1 MHKANVWHDDIVS
14 FDEEYANDDMLYIDT
29 SDEVYNAYREDELK
43 VIYQNGQV
51 ILNPD
56 YAEQAEAR
64 RQEQLSKKSLTK
76 REVFLALRAN
86 KGITPQQIRAS
97 ITDEDALIEFDYAER
112 YYRGN
117 PLIDLIG
124 QKLGYTKQQ
133 LDNLF
138 ENGSF

>member
-14 FDEEYANDDMLYIDT
+14 FDEEYTNEDMLYIDT

-56 YAEQAEAR
+56 YEEQAEAR
-64 RQEQLSKKSLTK
+64 RQEQLAKLSLTK
-76 REVFLALRAN
+76 REVFLALYAD
-86 KGITPQQIRAS
+86 KGITPEQIKAQ
-97 ITDEDALIEFDYAER
+97 IIDPAALIEFDYAER

-117 PLIDLIG
+117 VLIDLMG

-133 LDNLF
+133 LDTLF
-138 ENGSF
+138 ETGSF

>member
-14 FDEEYANDDMLYIDT
+14 FDEEYSNEDMLYIDT
-29 SDEVYNAYREDELK
+29 SDEIYNAYREDELK

-64 RQEQLSKKSLTK
+64 RQEYLSKKSLTK
-76 REVFLALRAN
+76 REVFLALYAD
-86 KGITPQQIRAS
+86 KGIIPEQIRAQ
-97 ITDEDALIEFDYAER
+97 ITDPAALIEFDYAER

-117 PLIDLIG
+117 ALIDLIG

>member
-1 MHKANVWHDDIVS
+1 MHKANIWQDNLID
-14 FDEEYANDDMLYIDT
+14 FDTIYDNEDMLCIGT
-29 SDEVYNAYREDELK
+29 SDELYNAWCEDNQK

-56 YAEQAEAR
+56 YEEQAEAR
-64 RQEQLSKKSLTK
+64 RQERLAKKSLTK
-76 REVFLALRAN
+76 REVFLALYAD
-86 KGITPQQIRAS
+86 KGITPEQIKAQ
-97 ITDEDALIEFDYAER
+97 ITDPAALIEFDYAER

-117 PLIDLIG
+117 VLIDLIG

>member
-1 MHKANVWHDDIVS
+1 MHKANVWHNDIVS
-14 FDEEYANDDMLYIDT
+14 FDKEYTNEDMLYIDT

-64 RQEQLSKKSLTK
+64 RQEQLAKKSLTK
-76 REVFLALRAN
+76 REVFLALYAD
-86 KGITPQQIRAS
+86 KGIIPEQIRAQ
-97 ITDEDALIEFDYAER
+97 ITDPAALIEFDYAER

-117 PLIDLIG
+117 ALIDLIG

>member
-14 FDEEYANDDMLYIDT
+14 FDEEYTNEDMLYIDT
-29 SDEVYNAYREDELK
+29 SDEVYNAFREDELK

-64 RQEQLSKKSLTK
+64 RQERLAKKSLTK
-76 REVFLALRAN
+76 REVFLALYAD
-86 KGITPQQIRAS
+86 KGITPEQIKAQ
-97 ITDEDALIEFDYAER
+97 ITDPAALIEFDYAER

-117 PLIDLIG
+117 VLIDLIG

>member
-1 MHKANVWHDDIVS
+1 MHKANVWHNDIVS
-14 FDEEYANDDMLYIDT
+14 FDEEYTNEDMLYIDT

-51 ILNPD
+51 ILNPY

-64 RQEQLSKKSLTK
+64 RQEQLAKKSLTK
-76 REVFLALRAN
+76 REVFLALYAD
-86 KGITPQQIRAS
+86 KGITPEQIKVQ
-97 ITDEDALIEFDYAER
+97 ITDPAALIEFDYAER

-117 PLIDLIG
+117 VLIDLIG